1 MLDKILLQAAGINTV
16 GFVVVVV
23 QVSKA
28 VELLLPEMKQGL
40 RTVFSVIPCSH
51 MPVCLKM

>member
-28 VELLLPEMKQGL
+28 GELLLPEMKQGL
-40 RTVFSVIPCSH
+40 RAVFSVIPCSH
-51 MPVCLKM
+51 MPVCLKV